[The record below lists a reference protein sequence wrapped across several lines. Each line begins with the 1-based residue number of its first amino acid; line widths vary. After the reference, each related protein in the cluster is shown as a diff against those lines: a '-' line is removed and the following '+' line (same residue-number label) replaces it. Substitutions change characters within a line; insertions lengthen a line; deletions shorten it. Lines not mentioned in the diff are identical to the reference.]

1 MGPGPSRLQELT
13 YGNYGD
19 DDHNGACPFLLK
31 LTKFTSTYRGPT
43 GWFSVLAVIAGMAS
57 HDPASVGGMCPFAES
72 HGPRV
77 SVDSWSRDL
86 AQVKPA
92 WRPCQVGLSRGSGV
106 SLRRIPFK
114 IMEVS
119 A

>member
-31 LTKFTSTYRGPT
+31 LTKFTSTYGGPT